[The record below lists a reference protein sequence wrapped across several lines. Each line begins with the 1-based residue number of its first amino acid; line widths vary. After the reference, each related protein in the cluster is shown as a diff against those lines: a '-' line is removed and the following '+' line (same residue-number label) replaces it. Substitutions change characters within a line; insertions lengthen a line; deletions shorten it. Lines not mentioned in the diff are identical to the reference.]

1 MSTRDD
7 THDAAPA
14 QPGVVAATAPETIA
28 GADAIAPGAPAE
40 AVPVRWHRR
49 VLTLAFPIVL
59 ANLTQPILGAVDTAV
74 AGHLES
80 ASYLGGV
87 ALGGLFFSFVFWG
100 FGFLRMGTTGLV
112 AQSFG
117 ANDAAGLRMNIIR
130 ALMLAFLIG
139 ATVLALQVPLIG
151 YALRAIGGSDA
162 VQLHARVYCHA
173 RIWAAPFALANYVV
187 LGWLLGTQRVRL
199 ALVTQVFINAVNIVA
214 VLLFVYGFGWG
225 IAGIGAATAAADALG
240 FVLGAAL
247 MWHLRPRGLPA
258 PDRAALLDAAALKR
272 LVAINRDI
280 FVRTLCLL
288 GAFGWF
294 AHLGARQ
301 GDATLAAN
309 ALLLN
314 FQTFMAYG
322 LDGFAHA
329 AEALVGAAIGA
340 RERSAF
346 RQSVKVTML
355 WSTLGALGFSVAY
368 WTGGA
373 WIVERL
379 TDQPAVRLAAETYL
393 PWAALS
399 PVISVWGFLLDGVFI
414 GATRTHEL
422 MKAMAVSLT
431 VFVLASWALMGP
443 LGNHGLW
450 IALLIFMFARG
461 ATLLRY
467 LPRVAAGIAPAGA
480 V

>member
-1 MSTRDD
+1 VGGGRITVGVRAGTQLS
-7 THDAAPA
+7 DAARA
-14 QPGVVAATAPETIA
+14 
-28 GADAIAPGAPAE
+28 ADASTA

-49 VLTLAFPIVL
+49 VLALAFPIVL

-74 AGHLES
+74 AGHLDG

-87 ALGGLFFSFVFWG
+87 ALGGLFFNFVFWG

-112 AQSFG
+112 AQAHG
-117 ANDAAGLRMNIIR
+117 AGDHAELRNTVIR
-130 ALMLAFLIG
+130 ALLMLID
-139 ATVLALQVPLIG
+139 
-151 YALRAIGGSDA
+151 YALRLIGGSDA
-162 VQLHARVYCHA
+162 VQRHARAYCHA
-173 RIWAAPFALANYVV
+173 RVWAAPLALGNYVV

-199 ALVTQVFINAVNIVA
+199 ALLSQVFINGVNIVA
-214 VLLFVYGFGWG
+214 VLLYVYAFDWG
-225 IAGIGAATAAADALG
+225 VAGIGAATATADALG

-247 MWHLRPRGLPA
+247 LWHGRPRALPA
-258 PDRAALLDAAALKR
+258 LNRAALFDPTSLKR
-272 LVAINRDI
+272 LVALNRDI

-288 GAFGWF
+288 SSFGWF

-340 RERSAF
+340 RDRHAF
-346 RQSVKVTML
+346 AQAVKVTAL
-355 WSTLGALGFSVAY
+355 WSALGALGFSLVY
-368 WTGGA
+368 WGAGA
-373 WIVERL
+373 WIIERL
-379 TDQPAVRLAAETYL
+379 TDQAAVRVAADMYL

-414 GATRTHEL
+414 GATRTREL
-422 MKAMAVSLT
+422 MAAMVMSLA
-431 VFVLASWALMGP
+431 VFVAASSVLLALH
-443 LGNHGLW
+443 GNHGLW
-450 IALLIFMFARG
+450 AAMLIFMAARG
-461 ATLLRY
+461 VTLARY
-467 LPRVAAGIAPAGA
+467 LPGVARGVAGTSA
-480 V
+480 

>member
-1 MSTRDD
+1 LSE
-7 THDAAPA
+7 AAR
-14 QPGVVAATAPETIA
+14 
-28 GADAIAPGAPAE
+28 GADAPAS

-49 VLTLAFPIVL
+49 VLALAFPIVL

-74 AGHLES
+74 AGHLEG

-87 ALGGLFFSFVFWG
+87 ALGGLFFNFVFWG

-112 AQSFG
+112 AQAHG
-117 ANDAAGLRMNIIR
+117 ADDHAELRNTVIR
-130 ALMLAFLIG
+130 ALLMALAIG
-139 ATVLALQVPLIG
+139 AAVLALQLPLID
-151 YALRAIGGSDA
+151 YALRALGGSDA
-162 VQLHARVYCHA
+162 VQRHARLYCHA
-173 RIWAAPFALANYVV
+173 RIWAAPLALGNYVV

-199 ALVTQVFINAVNIVA
+199 ALLSQVFINSVNIAA
-214 VLLFVYGFGWG
+214 VLLYVYGFDWG
-225 IAGIGAATAAADALG
+225 VAGIGAATATADALG

-247 MWHLRPRGLPA
+247 LWHGRPRGLPA
-258 PDRAALLDAAALKR
+258 LNRAALFDTAALKR
-272 LVAINRDI
+272 LVVLNRDI

-288 GAFGWF
+288 SSFGWF

-340 RERSAF
+340 RDRHAF
-346 RQSVKVTML
+346 AQAVKVTAL
-355 WSTLGALGFSVAY
+355 WSALGALCFALVY
-368 WTGGA
+368 WEAGA

-379 TDQPAVRLAAETYL
+379 TDQAAVRVAAETYL

-399 PVISVWGFLLDGVFI
+399 PVVSVWGFLLDGVFI
-414 GATRTHEL
+414 GATRTREL
-422 MKAMAVSLT
+422 MVSMIVSLAVFVAVSSAL
-431 VFVLASWALMGP
+431 LALH
-443 LGNHGLW
+443 GNHGLW
-450 IALLIFMFARG
+450 AAMMIFMAARG
-461 ATLLRY
+461 ITLARY
-467 LPRVAAGIAPAGA
+467 LPGVVRGAGGAAA
-480 V
+480 

>member
-1 MSTRDD
+1 MSGANGAPDGSPAD
-7 THDAAPA
+7 TSSR
-14 QPGVVAATAPETIA
+14 APERPESGT
-28 GADAIAPGAPAE
+28 GTRAE
-40 AVPVRWHRR
+40 AVEPVVGVPARWHRR
-49 VLTLAFPIVL
+49 VLTLAFPIVI

-74 AGHLES
+74 AGHLDS

-117 ANDAAGLRMNIIR
+117 ANDAAGLRMNVLR
-130 ALMLAFLIG
+130 ALLLAFVIG
-139 ATVLALQVPLIG
+139 AVVLALQAPLIG
-151 YALRAIGGSDA
+151 YALRAIGGSEA

-173 RIWAAPFALANYVV
+173 RIWAAPLALANYVV

-214 VLLFVYGFGWG
+214 VLLFVYVFDWG
-225 IAGIGAATAAADALG
+225 IAGIGAATATADALG
-240 FVLGAAL
+240 FVLGASIL
-247 MWHLRPRGLPA
+247 WYLRPRGLPT
-258 PDRAALLDAAALKR
+258 PDRASLVDATALRR

-340 RERSAF
+340 RDRNAF
-346 RQSVKVTML
+346 RQAVKVTML
-355 WSTLGALGFSVAY
+355 WSALGALGFSVAY

-379 TDQPAVRLAAETYL
+379 TDQAAVRAAAETYL

-414 GATRTHEL
+414 GATRTHDL
-422 MKAMAVSLT
+422 MKAMAASLT
-431 VFVLASWALMGP
+431 VFVAASWALMGP
-443 LGNHGLW
+443 YGNHGLW
-450 IALLIFMFARG
+450 LALLIFMFARG
-461 ATLLRY
+461 ATLMRY
-467 LPRVAAGIAPAGA
+467 LPRTAASVAPAG
-480 V
+480 VV

>member
-1 MSTRDD
+1 MSD
-7 THDAAPA
+7 TGHAP
-14 QPGVVAATAPETIA
+14 QEIPVGDGA
-28 GADAIAPGAPAE
+28 GANAP

-49 VLTLAFPIVL
+49 VLALAVPIVL

-74 AGHLES
+74 AGHLDG

-87 ALGGLFFSFVFWG
+87 ALGGIFFNFVFWG

-112 AQSFG
+112 AQSHG
-117 ANDAAGLRMNIIR
+117 AGAHAELRNNVVR
-130 ALMLAFLIG
+130 ALLLAAAIG
-139 ATVLALQVPLIG
+139 AMVLALQVPLID

-162 VQLHARVYCHA
+162 VQHNARLYCHA
-173 RIWAAPFALANYVV
+173 RIWAAPLALANYVV

-199 ALVTQVFINAVNIVA
+199 ALLSQVFINSENIVA
-214 VLLFVYGFGWG
+214 VLLYVYGFGWG
-225 IAGIGAATAAADALG
+225 VAGIGAATATADALG

-247 MWHLRPRGLPA
+247 LWHGRPRGLPA
-258 PDRAALLDAAALKR
+258 LNRAALLDEASLRRMVAL
-272 LVAINRDI
+272 NRDI

-288 GAFGWF
+288 ASFGWF

-340 RERSAF
+340 RDRHAF
-346 RQSVKVTML
+346 AQAVKVTTF
-355 WSTLGALGFSVAY
+355 WSALGALGFSLVY
-368 WTGGA
+368 WGGGA

-379 TDQPAVRLAAETYL
+379 TDQAAVRTTAEMYL

-399 PVISVWGFLLDGVFI
+399 PVVSVWGFLLDGVFI
-414 GATRTHEL
+414 GATRTREL
-422 MKAMAVSLT
+422 MKSMIVSFA
-431 VFVLASWALMGP
+431 VFVAASWALLP
-443 LGNHGLW
+443 LYGNHGLW
-450 IALLIFMFARG
+450 AAMLIFMALRGITLARYVPG
-461 ATLLRY
+461 VVRGMAS
-467 LPRVAAGIAPAGA
+467 AAP
-480 V
+480 